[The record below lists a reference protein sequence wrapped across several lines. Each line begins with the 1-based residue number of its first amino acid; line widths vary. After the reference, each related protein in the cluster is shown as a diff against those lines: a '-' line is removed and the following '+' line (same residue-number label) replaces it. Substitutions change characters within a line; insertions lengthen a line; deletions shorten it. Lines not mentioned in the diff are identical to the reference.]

1 MKITSGKY
9 KYRKLEI
16 PRGIRPTT
24 EKVREAVFSMI
35 QPWLPDAAVLDL
47 FAGSGAMG
55 LEALSRGAHRC
66 WFCEANRANQKI
78 LAANIAYC
86 EAGPEAVIIGRDYR
100 AAIADIAGSSDGVK
114 LDVVIMDPPYGETS
128 YYETAMLMLQEYG
141 LLDEGSIVV
150 AEHLYDNKLSDTY
163 GELRRFREKRYGSI
177 GVDVYTYENRSDD
190 EA

>member
-9 KYRKLEI
+9 KYRKLEV

-35 QPWLPDAAVLDL
+35 QPWLPGAAVLDL

-55 LEALSRGAHRC
+55 LEALSRGAAFC

-78 LAANIAYC
+78 LAANIAGC
-86 EAGPEAVIIGRDYR
+86 GAETESAVIGRDYR
-100 AAIADIAGSSDGVK
+100 SALSDIADSGNAVK
-114 LDVVIMDPPYGETS
+114 LDVVIMDPPYGEVR
-128 YYETAMLMLQEYG
+128 YYETAMMMMQEYG

-163 GELRRFREKRYGSI
+163 GGLKRFKEKRYGSI
-177 GVDVYTYENRSDD
+177 GVDVYML
-190 EA
+190 